1 MALRMKTRWHRS
13 KRSRKNIEGSSQ
25 PKSLEDLA
33 GVMGFNLWKVAKEV
47 FTHMENEGFHF
58 GEDQQVVDILTE
70 LIAFL
75 IQVIDRMLYQQ
86 VDEEDRAKFIIALA
100 KHLAKTLE
108 SNQIDI
114 HGEGDYI
121 TPFISTMNARF
132 AEYAECGYNEEGP
145 GYEFKRCLASH
156 VSDIMQSTD
165 NKWVVEYVMDIEVPK
180 AVKSIQRLSK
190 EILAIGK
197 SSSAAADKPGAK
209 PA

>member
-13 KRSRKNIEGSSQ
+13 RRSRRNIEGSRQ

-47 FTHMENEGFHF
+47 FTHMENEGFKF
-58 GEDQQVVDILTE
+58 GDDQQVVDILSE

-75 IQVIDRMLYQQ
+75 VQVIDRMLYQQ
-86 VDEEDRAKFIIALA
+86 VDEEDREKFIIALA
-100 KHLAKTLE
+100 KHLAKTME
-108 SNQIDI
+108 SNQFDI

-121 TPFISTMNARF
+121 TPFITIMNARF
-132 AEYAECGYNEEGP
+132 TEYAECGYNEDGP

-156 VSDIMQSTD
+156 ISDVMRATD
-165 NKWVVEYVMDIEVPK
+165 NKWVVEHVMEIEVPK
-180 AVKSIQRLSK
+180 AVKSIQRLVR

-197 SSSAAADKPGAK
+197 ASASQGAK